1 MVGATRFELAT
12 FRSRTERSTKLSH
25 APRVTFKYT
34 KALAKCQRKLRNL
47 RVEFCRGKGTKQRW
61 TEGFTGSIAKEKL
74 TTIIGINKSKMVIY
88 FAHNIFRRC
97 TDGDRVLFLFGNGTE

>member
-34 KALAKCQRKLRNL
+34 KALAKCQRKLRNFAGGIL
-47 RVEFCRGKGTKQRW
+47 PRKRNKATVDGRIYRLYRERKIDVNNRNKQVE
-61 TEGFTGSIAKEKL
+61 
-74 TTIIGINKSKMVIY
+74 
-88 FAHNIFRRC
+88 
-97 TDGDRVLFLFGNGTE
+97 DGDLLCT